1 MKKLIVII
9 IILAIIFVGMLT
21 YKNLAIK
28 ANNNISIQEI
38 EKIETYITKI
48 YMWKEI
54 TGEALPSFEDINQA
68 NDVWIWEAVKKN
80 LEEYEL
86 TYEQIEEEAN
96 ELFGPDLTKKF
107 PKEGSEYLKYDEQTD
122 KYHAV
127 GRGLDEEDDSF
138 LLNKIEKTKDGYEVE
153 IVEYLEDYSNLLYG
167 EEQESTESKSD
178 ENSQNKTNDEIII
191 RNLNEEEIGRIKSSE
206 EESAKEIVKSNIDK
220 FTKKKLIITTKE
232 TQNAEK
238 KYFIKRVE
246 K

>member
-1 MKKLIVII
+1 
-9 IILAIIFVGMLT
+9 MLT

-38 EKIETYITKI
+38 ERIETYITKI

-54 TGEALPSFEDINQA
+54 TGEALPYFEDINQA
-68 NDVWIWEAVKKN
+68 NEVWIWEAVKKN

-127 GRGLDEEDDSF
+127 GRGLDEEEDSF

-191 RNLNEEEIGRIKSSE
+191 RNFNEEEIGRIKSSE

-232 TQNAEK
+232 TQHAEK

>member
-1 MKKLIVII
+1 
-9 IILAIIFVGMLT
+9 MLT

-38 EKIETYITKI
+38 ERIETYITKI

-127 GRGLDEEDDSF
+127 GRGLDEEEDSF

-191 RNLNEEEIGRIKSSE
+191 RNFNEEEIGRIKSSE

>member
-38 EKIETYITKI
+38 ERIETYITKI

-127 GRGLDEEDDSF
+127 GRGLDEEEDSF

>member
-1 MKKLIVII
+1 
-9 IILAIIFVGMLT
+9 MLT

-38 EKIETYITKI
+38 ERIETYITKI

-127 GRGLDEEDDSF
+127 GRGLDEEEDSF

>member
-38 EKIETYITKI
+38 ERIETYITKI

-127 GRGLDEEDDSF
+127 GRGLDEEEDSF

-191 RNLNEEEIGRIKSSE
+191 RNFNEEEIGRIKSSE

>member
-1 MKKLIVII
+1 
-9 IILAIIFVGMLT
+9 MLT